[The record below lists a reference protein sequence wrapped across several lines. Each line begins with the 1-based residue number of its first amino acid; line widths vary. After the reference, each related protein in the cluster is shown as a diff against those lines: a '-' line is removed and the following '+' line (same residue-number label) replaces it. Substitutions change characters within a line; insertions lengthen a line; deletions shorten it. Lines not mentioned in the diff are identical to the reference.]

1 MPRPQRVAVIG
12 VSHWH
17 STYGGVAYLKHL
29 SALKLNIVGVS
40 DQNAKIAEDRAKR
53 FNSTPFNDYQ
63 AMVDKT
69 KPEFVIALGKHID
82 MPAIFR
88 FMVESRI
95 PFAMEKPWGIDYATI
110 ENLVD
115 LAESK
120 KAWAT
125 VTLPGRFT
133 FWAEEARRRLAA
145 GEFGAISHVVARSNR
160 GSLKRYPEMD
170 SAWMLSRKEA
180 GGGCLINLGCMPF
193 DTCRFIT
200 GEELSVVASVM
211 TNSVH
216 KSEVE
221 DFAEVTLRTP
231 SNILC
236 FTASG
241 YTLPTDEHEG
251 SDNDRKI
258 VGEKMMMRAVKEGV
272 HIWGHGRDEIV
283 RAPAGYVGTHR
294 RIIMECLDRIEKGQP
309 PPITPRECL
318 KVMRLVFDAYLLA
331 GRA

>member
-17 STYGGVAYLKHL
+17 TTYGQVAYLKHL
-29 SALKLNIVGVS
+29 AALKLNIVGVS
-40 DQNAKIAEDRAKR
+40 DEDGRIAQDKASK
-53 FNSTPFNDYQ
+53 FNSTPFTDYR
-63 AMVDKT
+63 AMIEKT
-69 KPEFVIALGKHID
+69 RPEFVVALGKHID
-82 MPAIFR
+82 MPSVFR
-88 FMVESRI
+88 FMVDTGI
-95 PFAMEKPWGIDYATI
+95 PFAMEKPWGIDYATV
-110 ENLVD
+110 EGLVD

-120 KAWAT
+120 NAWAT

-133 FWAEEARRRLAA
+133 FWAEEAKRRLAA
-145 GEFGAISHVVARSNR
+145 GEFGAISHIVSRSNR
-160 GSLKRYPEMD
+160 GSLNRYPEMD
-170 SAWMLSRKEA
+170 SAWMLSRREA

-200 GEELSVVASVM
+200 GEDVSVVASV
-211 TNSVH
+211 TSNSVH
-216 KSEVE
+216 KGEVE
-221 DFAEVTLRTP
+221 DYAEVTLRTP

-236 FTASG
+236 FTSSG

-251 SDNDRKI
+251 SDGERKV

-272 HIWGHGRDEIV
+272 HIWGHGRDEV
-283 RAPAGYVGTHR
+283 VPTPPGYIGGHR
-294 RIIMECLDRIEKGQP
+294 RILMECLDRIEKNQP

-331 GRA
+331 GRV